1 MLKIKITLHSKEIKN
16 PSIFNFTNTQ
26 GNIYNNK
33 QYFINTKVESPDFWF
48 VNEDIYENNYEEVS
62 FLTYSEKL
70 SDEAQKRADLLAKE
84 FFKWYD
90 SDHNENFWFTEIAIG
105 SDGNKVFL
113 SDREY
118 INSAVLNWTRL
129 EFDYQ
134 KYLSG
139 EEICYDSKDI
149 SDFLH
154 VVWGTI
160 TEVGFGISRSE
171 EHVFVVASYGYN
183 TSNKE
188 DHKP

>member
-1 MLKIKITLHSKEIKN
+1 MKKVILLMLLPIIGHSQYDYALKLHNNAREIYPN
-16 PSIFNFTNTQ
+16 YSID
-26 GNIYNNK
+26 Y
-33 QYFINTKVESPDFWF
+33 DRM
-48 VNEDIYENNYEEVS
+48 DENNYGEVS

-70 SDEAQKRADLLAKE
+70 SEEAQKRADILAEE

-105 SDGNKVFL
+105 SDGSKVFL

-118 INSAVLNWTRL
+118 VTNAVLNWTQL

-134 KYLSG
+134 KYLDG
-139 EEICYDSKDI
+139 EEVCYDSKDI

-183 TSNKE
+183 TSNYQ
-188 DHKP
+188 DLKP